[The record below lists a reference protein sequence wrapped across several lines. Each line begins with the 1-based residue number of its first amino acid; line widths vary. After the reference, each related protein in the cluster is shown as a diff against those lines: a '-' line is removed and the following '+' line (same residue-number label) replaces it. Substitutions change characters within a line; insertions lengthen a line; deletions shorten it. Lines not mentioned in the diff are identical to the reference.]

1 MSIQKI
7 STERDA
13 QNETTFTWFKVAGES
28 WGIAANDDGSVQ
40 LLDSEGYGIDECND
54 HDGVK
59 LLLSKLTKNH

>member
-28 WGIAANDDGSVQ
+28 WGIAANDDGSAQ
-40 LLDSEGYGIDECND
+40 LLDSEGYTVDECND

-59 LLLSKLTKNH
+59 LLLSKHAKNH